1 MAYKC
6 TDLRCP
12 YGPEWDEG
20 NDVTRNADGT
30 VMEHLR
36 ADSYSQ
42 TPSFKDPSIS
52 GFYGLCLNCI
62 DDRELDRQFAAVEC
76 YY

>member
-12 YGPEWDEG
+12 YGPEWDAGEE
-20 NDVTRNADGT
+20 VTRNEDGT

-42 TPSFKDPSIS
+42 TPSFEDKSVS
-52 GFYGLCLNCI
+52 GFGGRCLNCI
-62 DDRELDRQFAAVEC
+62 ADDEQDRQFAAIEC